1 MTRPVLSA
9 GVAVCLLSAA
19 IALAV
24 PVSAADMGYPVKAP
38 PPKAAT
44 GFNWTGFHAG
54 ANLGYGGGDFSYP
67 FNVSAFGGRIA
78 GDLAL
83 SSGGMVGGGQFGY
96 DHQFDNGLVLGLE
109 ADLQWSGV
117 DGDLVANGNYAASI
131 GIPALADVDATTSI
145 DWFGTL
151 RARAGYGWDRVLVY
165 ATGGAA
171 YGKVA
176 WQADVA
182 LSAPGFGF
190 VDTIR
195 ADDIQW
201 GWTAGAGVE
210 YALTDLWVL
219 RAEYLFVD
227 LGTQTLSLSPNP
239 ILTGSVDVQTGLH
252 LGRVAVNYKF

>member
-1 MTRPVLSA
+1 MTKPILTA
-9 GVAVCLLSAA
+9 GAGICALSAA
-19 IALAV
+19 ALLAV
-24 PVSAADMGYPVKAP
+24 PASAADMGYPVKASP
-38 PPKAAT
+38 PEAAT
-44 GFNWTGFHAG
+44 GFTWTGFHAG

-67 FNVSAFGGRIA
+67 FSISAFGGRLD
-78 GDLAL
+78 GDLSL
-83 SSGGMVGGGQFGY
+83 SSGGMLAGGQFGY
-96 DHQFDNGLVLGLE
+96 DHQFDNGVVLGVE

-117 DGDLVANGNYAASI
+117 DGELLAGGNYATPI
-131 GIPALADVDATTSI
+131 GIPAIADVNATTSI
-145 DWFGTL
+145 EWFGTL

-176 WQADVA
+176 WQADVS

-190 VDTIR
+190 ADSIR

-210 YALTDLWVL
+210 YALTDLWLL
-219 RAEYLFVD
+219 RAEYLFIH

-252 LGRVAVNYKF
+252 LGRVAVSYKF